1 LRFFAFYSS
10 HHRGLKVHPILCT
23 DDNRIAPYSFQ
34 IIIDK
39 SPRKLR
45 NRRIPNG
52 TYGGV
57 GGGSGLLGN
66 YRKEKRYRGYQYAM
80 EEAGLPIDENWVID
94 AQWDVA
100 LSYELTKQAFESNKS
115 RPTAIFAAS
124 DMLAIA
130 AMRATTERD
139 LKIPDDMAFFAV
151 DNIELSQFTSPPLS
165 TIHVPKLDMGMIAA
179 KLLLDYLK
187 GYYSIPV
194 KLLVPHKLMLMLR
207 QSTGASQR

>member
-1 LRFFAFYSS
+1 LVDVLS
-10 HHRGLKVHPILCT
+10 
-23 DDNRIAPYSFQ
+23 
-34 IIIDK
+34 II
-39 SPRKLR
+39 SLGH
-45 NRRIPNG
+45 RRIG
-52 TYGGV
+52 YI
-57 GGGSGLLGN
+57 GGSGLLGN
-66 YRKEKRYRGYQYAM
+66 YRKEKRYRGYQYTM

-165 TIHVPKLDMGMIAA
+165 TIHVPKLEMGMIAA
-179 KLLLDYLK
+179 KLLLDYLR

-194 KLLVPHKLMLMLR
+194 KLLVPHKLMLR
-207 QSTGASQR
+207 QSTGASQG